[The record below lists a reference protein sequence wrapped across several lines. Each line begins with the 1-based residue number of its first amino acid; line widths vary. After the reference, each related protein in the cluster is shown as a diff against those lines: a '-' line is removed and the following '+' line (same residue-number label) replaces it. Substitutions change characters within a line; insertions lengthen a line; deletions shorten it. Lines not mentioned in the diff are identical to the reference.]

1 MIKKSIITLFILFS
15 FAMAQDMEA
24 LQAQVDEAQK
34 LLEANDISSAE
45 MLLQSIFMS
54 DSTYSPAHALYSE
67 LELQRGNLN
76 EAQARLIKAINND
89 PNEESYRTRSE
100 KFRELVNKMR
110 DANRERESGNTDAAK
125 KIYNEITE
133 AFPSFAEVYYLLAII
148 YLQEDDYK
156 AAKEAFTNA
165 GTLAPTIEKYSK
177 GMDAML
183 AKYFQQ
189 GQQSFKLGDYTTAEK
204 YYRITLDI
212 DPKYVNSYL
221 QLGVLKQKQG
231 DLDGAITCLQK
242 GIEAEPGDYRIRYTL
257 GLYYLQS
264 KKNNESLEQFLQ
276 TIKLNPNYSRG
287 WSMVGKIYLAQN
299 NLSKAADYYK
309 KAIEI
314 DQSSA
319 AAYDGYGD
327 VLIQQNKYK
336 DAIEALNM
344 AVALAPRSYTTFYRL
359 AQAYNHEKMYT
370 EAIDAAQSA
379 TKINP
384 RFAAAFIEMGF
395 AYAYQGKE
403 MEAINT
409 FGRARSDPRWRQYAE
424 HQIELL
430 RSGKPVEP

>member
-1 MIKKSIITLFILFS
+1 MIKKSIISLFIALS
-15 FAMAQDMEA
+15 FAFAQDMEA
-24 LQAQVDEAQK
+24 LKAQVDEAK
-34 LLEANDISSAE
+34 NLLVANDIVSAE
-45 MLLQSIFMS
+45 MLLESVLMS
-54 DSTYSPAHALYSE
+54 DSTFAPAHALYSE

-76 EAQARLIKAINND
+76 EAQARLIKAINNN
-89 PNEESYRTRSE
+89 PNETSYRERSE
-100 KFRELVNKMR
+100 KYRELVNKMR
-110 DANRERESGNTDAAK
+110 DANRERESGNNEAAK
-125 KIYNEITE
+125 KQYSEIIE
-133 AFPSFAEVYYLLAII
+133 AFPSFAEAYYLLAIL
-148 YLQEDDYK
+148 YLQDDDHKDAKKFFSK
-156 AAKEAFTNA
+156 AGE
-165 GTLAPTIEKYSK
+165 LAPTIDKYSK

-183 AKYFQQ
+183 AKYFQK
-189 GQQSFKLGDYTTAEK
+189 GQEAFKLGDYSTADK
-204 YYRITLDI
+204 FYRITLDI

-242 GIEAEPGDYRIRYTL
+242 GIEAEPNDYRIRYTL

-264 KKNNESLEQFLQ
+264 KKDKAALDQFLQ
-276 TIKLNPNYSRG
+276 TIKLSPNYSRA
-287 WSMVGKIYLAQN
+287 WSMAGKIYLAQN
-299 NLSKAADYYK
+299 NLPKASEYYK
-309 KAIEI
+309 RSIDL

-327 VLIQQNKYK
+327 VLIRQNKYK
-336 DAIEALNM
+336 EAIEALNM

-359 AQAYNHEKMYT
+359 AQAYNHEKMYA

-379 TKINP
+379 TKVNP

-395 AYAYQGKE
+395 AYAYQGKDV
-403 MEAINT
+403 EAINT